1 MISFIFEFVNKI
13 LTSPTIYSLVIY
25 LIYYT
30 YICLASILLPAKVVK
45 GHPNPK
51 RGPQQEYSISGFK
64 LTLIT
69 ITIITLFGGVLP
81 CLSFFT
87 LFKISIIAD

>member
-1 MISFIFEFVNKI
+1 M
-13 LTSPTIYSLVIY
+13 
-25 LIYYT
+25 
-30 YICLASILLPAKVVK
+30 LPAKIVK

-69 ITIITLFGGVLP
+69 IFIMVIFGGILP
-81 CLSFFT
+81 SLASFT
-87 LFKISIIAD
+87 LFKVSIIAD